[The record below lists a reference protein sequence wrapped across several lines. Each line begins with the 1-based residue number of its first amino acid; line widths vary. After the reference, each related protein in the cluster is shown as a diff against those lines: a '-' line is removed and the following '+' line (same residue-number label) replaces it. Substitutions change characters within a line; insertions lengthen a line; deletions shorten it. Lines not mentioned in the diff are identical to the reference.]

1 MISIGGAWRA
11 VGAVLTSR
19 RAARALV
26 VVMPLVGCGAPPPPQ
41 LVPVEAHP
49 PRPALRAG
57 ADTNDPKEYVVFG
70 ETRLGAEPDSAAAA
84 FWWAARLDPWWA
96 EPVYAR
102 AVALLASRNYSA
114 RARARGLRTEPERD
128 ALVMATVDSLMMR
141 ASSLDP
147 FFVHSLDYVLIGQM
161 PKFLADRMADPADG
175 GFVAFNAGDFAQA
188 ADLFGKALAKH
199 PGQVGTRFLRAK
211 AFYHLARYDS
221 AAAELTRTLDTLSA
235 RDTSRKTLAPYR
247 SKEML
252 YYALGAVEVARNDTA
267 AARAAYEQAL
277 VENLGFAMARVRLAG
292 MALAAADT
300 AGAVRELDAAL
311 FTAPDDAALH
321 YFYGQ
326 LLSSMGHTRQAIDH
340 LLRAVSLDPDFAAPH
355 ALLGRI
361 AEAIGEH
368 EEAADEYAA
377 YLRQAPLRVGD
388 RAWVERRLAA
398 LRGAS
403 RP

>member
-1 MISIGGAWRA
+1 MSSDGARRGGWH
-11 VGAVLTSR
+11 VVSSW

-26 VVMPLVGCGAPPPPQ
+26 VALAIVGCIPPLPPQ
-41 LVPVEAHP
+41 LVSVDAHP
-49 PRPALRAG
+49 PRPPLRAG
-57 ADTNDPKEYVVFG
+57 ADTNDPKAYVLFG
-70 ETRLGAEPDSAAAA
+70 EARLGSEPDSAAAA
-84 FWWAARLDPWWA
+84 FWWAAHLDPWWA

-114 RARARGLRTEPERD
+114 GARARGMRTEPERD

-147 FFVHSLDYVLIGQM
+147 FYVHTLDYVLTGRM

-175 GFVAFNAGDFAQA
+175 GFVAFNDGDFAHA
-188 ADLFGKALAKH
+188 AELFGKALAKH
-199 PGQVGTRFLRAK
+199 PGQVGTRFLRAQ
-211 AFYHLARYDS
+211 AFYHLAKYDS
-221 AAAELTRTLDTLSA
+221 AAAELTHTLDTLSA

-252 YYALGAVEVARNDTA
+252 YFALGTVQLARKDTA
-267 AARAAYEQAL
+267 AAREAYEQAL

-292 MALAAADT
+292 IALAAADT

-311 FTAPDDAALH
+311 FTAPDDPALH

-326 LLSSMGHTRQAIDH
+326 LLASTGQTRQAIDH
-340 LLRAVSLDPDFAAPH
+340 LLRAVSLDPEFAAPH
-355 ALLGRI
+355 AMLGRI

-377 YLRQAPLRVGD
+377 YLRFAPLRLDD
-388 RAWVERRLAA
+388 RAWVAQRLAS
-398 LRGAS
+398 LRGGA